1 MHILPDFMF
10 ITFRS
15 FFFFFKSNYSSGS
28 LFFAKTISPKPC
40 SYYACSISLKWS
52 LGLSF
57 NLFPFHGLTKRYL
70 SSDIS
75 AVSLHLPSRLALPY
89 LIVLFWRASMELGE
103 L

>member
-10 ITFRS
+10 ITFRG
-15 FFFFFKSNYSSGS
+15 FFFFKSSYSSGS
-28 LFFAKTISPKPC
+28 LFFAKTIGPKPW

-70 SSDIS
+70 SPDIS